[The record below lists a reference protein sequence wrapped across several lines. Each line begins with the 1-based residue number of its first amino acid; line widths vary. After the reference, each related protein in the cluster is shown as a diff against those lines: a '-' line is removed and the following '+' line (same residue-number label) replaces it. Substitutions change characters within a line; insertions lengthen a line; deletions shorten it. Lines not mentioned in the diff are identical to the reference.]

1 MPTSQHQQITNI
13 VSYVMEINPRS
24 ILEIGVGFG
33 KYGLLCREYL
43 EYWRGDTEWQ
53 LPIKKNWKRRVD
65 GIEGFEAYINEHHRY
80 LYNNLYIGDAIDE
93 IDKIDFKYD
102 LILLI
107 DVLEHFSYEDGIS
120 LLMKCLKKSKNI
132 LISVPK
138 DIGLQSDVNDNK
150 YEIHR
155 FQFLKKHFKSLSAE
169 YAFSSGGSSS
179 LIVLLGNGSK
189 KFHRRKLFSEWYTY
203 IKESVPGF
211 WLRRR
216 YITKK
221 LSKKS
226 K

>member
-1 MPTSQHQQITNI
+1 MPSSQHQQITKI

-43 EYWRGDTEWQ
+43 EYWKGSIDWQ
-53 LPIKKNWKRRVD
+53 LPIKKNWVRRID
-65 GIEGFEAYINEHHRY
+65 GIEAFEAYINDHHKY
-80 LYNNLYIGDAIDE
+80 IYNNLYIGDAINE
-93 IDKIDFKYD
+93 IDRIDFKYD

-107 DVLEHFSYEDGIS
+107 DVLEHFSYDDGIS

-138 DIGLQSDVNDNK
+138 DIGLQSDLNDNE

-155 FQFLKKHFKSLSAE
+155 FQYLKKHFRALGVD

-179 LIVLLGNGSK
+179 LIVLLGDSAKKYHKQKLTNSK
-189 KFHRRKLFSEWYTY
+189 
-203 IKESVPGF
+203 
-211 WLRRR
+211 
-216 YITKK
+216 TKN
-221 LSKKS
+221 
-226 K
+226 